1 MLSHI
6 SITLSSLLWLLLWQE
21 RGETRGEEPGGWT
34 QMPPP
39 PPAGCQPSIFVLCPP
54 LSFFKAIS
62 DFDLLANLLNHKF
75 QLIICLKFAP
85 FIFNRKKTH
94 SDCLIDIT
102 THAKNVLK
110 ATRIIPRHWS
120 IVCIPADIDWP
131 WTRNGTETVDERP
144 NSQPIIRNNPLL
156 IINNWVKSF

>member
-75 QLIICLKFAP
+75 QLIVCLKFAP
-85 FIFNRKKTH
+85 FIFNRKKNSFRLLDWYHNSCQECLKSYKDNPSPLIH
-94 SDCLIDIT
+94 SLHSCWYWLTLDSEWYWDGRWEAQQST
-102 THAKNVLK
+102 NHKK
-110 ATRIIPRHWS
+110 
-120 IVCIPADIDWP
+120 
-131 WTRNGTETVDERP
+131 
-144 NSQPIIRNNPLL
+144 Q
-156 IINNWVKSF
+156 SFAYNKQLS